1 MKDVLITSSVLI
13 LALLVLRRVFRNTI
27 SRRVQYALWGLV
39 LVRLLVPVS
48 LPGLEHNVLSVA
60 EPVGQTASRQLEQQK
75 VYVLP
80 TGQVEL
86 PEAGQRNPELQP
98 GYEMAPTST
107 GVMVVDGDGKTA
119 TVYAGWLTGTELLR
133 CVWLAGTAG
142 MTLWFLAVN
151 LRFWRKLHK
160 ARVPYSVENC
170 KHSVYLVEHGLP
182 SPCLFGLFRPAIY
195 LTPAA
200 VETPERLHHVIA
212 HETTHAR
219 HLDPLWSLLRCVCLA
234 VYWFDPLVWAAAI
247 ASRADCEL
255 ACDEGAL
262 RCLGSGERIAYG
274 QTLLSLIP
282 VRKTPASPLLAA
294 TTMTAGKRQ
303 LKDRITRIA
312 ENRQT
317 AAAALFL
324 VLALAAAVCA
334 ATFTG
339 AAEKTEQDRVLTS
352 EEVAYFNQEFFNGS
366 YPNIR
371 NQFLSSQYG
380 APEDIDLF
388 ELFYCGTGLPETV
401 NESELRQA
409 AATTHRS
416 FTEMELDLTASSRE
430 NINAVLLENTGLTL
444 EQTHQTGLEKFLY
457 LPEYDTYYHFHGDT
471 NYRGTV
477 TIACGE
483 WKDGLL
489 CLYYE
494 DTFFGDGWKC
504 VTLQKTG
511 EGYYFVSN
519 LSCDQ
524 PAVPT
529 VYPEGDP
536 VLTIPLD
543 NLEPYV
549 PEQTDTEGRVPFR
562 TISQDILVYVPE
574 NAADHAQ
581 YDTFDGL
588 FGCSGVVVIYDDRI
602 NEHYYGTVHDYYAI
616 SEDGA
621 PSLLARAYG
630 ESCFVDLDGNG
641 AYELAASCG
650 GIAQLF
656 FQRDGAVYCADIGA
670 LLQEAW
676 PEARYLSFGWW
687 DAAGRSLS
695 LSGEVPISGTEI
707 TGTAFRGLYFDGKDL
722 LLYKDDTT
730 YTDHVADGID
740 APADVIAA
748 AKERVLEQL
757 DWWQHHTGAQGYIDG
772 QWQDVGE
779 LADWDDWRI
788 TRLELTDTAPAY
800 PELGLRVYGLSYEL
814 HSSTP
819 EKVQSAGGMY
829 IREDGWVGG
838 MYDET
843 PYLLFHTLQ
852 SSGPVFLE
860 NHIPSDVGS
869 SDNPVFA
876 AYVAQAAL
884 ENGLL
889 TPSEVRGT
897 DLYYLFYANQTDFL
911 NLLGKY
917 SSVEQAA
924 ALDTLTVYAAS
935 GTAGEDSDLF
945 AAGLQNLERNSSDL
959 TEGGQAAY
967 ERLLAADRLQSGEA
981 AEETAVPA
989 LTGEDYGAMQAA
1001 LDQRMEEYRSLPG
1014 VVSLKV
1020 LETGF
1025 SGEESA
1031 KAVSRY
1037 TGSALARSR
1046 GWSDSL
1052 VAWMQAVQ
1060 VVWTAELDGNAMDGA
1075 LNWNDGANAC
1085 WFYLLP
1091 NTRTGGWDIVD
1102 TISCAPP
1109 ERYQADPT
1117 ALPFA
1122 EQAQPQVSLTQY
1134 GSYEEAYASI
1144 TARKEQAGNT
1154 FSILEELPG
1163 DGFTV
1168 VSWAYGG
1175 TPHGTAAVLNVVYE
1189 DGTLA
1194 SLPLPPR
1201 SEWGVADPAEE
1212 LVLSSDGSALTYTA
1226 RFDDD
1231 LVNAG
1236 GTAVWHRAGIY
1247 HYTYDIASR
1256 TVSLEITEN

>member
-13 LALLVLRRVFRNTI
+13 LALLVLRRVFRDTI

-142 MTLWFLAVN
+142 MALWFLAVN

-170 KHSVYLVEHGLP
+170 KHPVYLVEHGLP

-312 ENRQT
+312 ENRQP

-409 AATTHRS
+409 ATTHRS

-430 NINAVLLENTGLTL
+430 NISAVLLENTGLTL

-504 VTLQKTG
+504 VTLQKTE
-511 EGYYFVSN
+511 EGYHFVSN
-519 LSCDQ
+519 LSCGQ

-529 VYPEGDP
+529 VYPEGNP

-581 YDTFDGL
+581 YDIFDGL

-650 GIAQLF
+650 DIAQLF

-695 LSGEVPISGTEI
+695 LSGEVPIAGTE
-707 TGTAFRGLYFDGKDL
+707 TRGTASRKLYFDGERL
-722 LLYKDDTT
+722 LVYKDQRETV
-730 YTDHVADGID
+730 DHVAGDID
-740 APADVIAA
+740 APADVLAA
-748 AKERVLEQL
+748 AREYVLDLYTQQYENG
-757 DWWQHHTGAQGYIDG
+757 TEGYRLEDEEF
-772 QWQDVGE
+772 VAAPAE
-779 LADWDDWRI
+779 FDDWRI
-788 TRLELTDTAPAY
+788 ESLQGPNFLEAGELRLEVWCVNCEVHTTTPDTVIMAGGRYMTEDAWVCPGYPYSDYLFFQLDPEGNRTYLFTAMENDCVPGSEPFFADTVRRLESLGLLSLTDLSGQELAAVCSCQSAQFFNELAWRDDDAQRTILQKLADYIAGGGSSAQEAY
-800 PELGLRVYGLSYEL
+800 DGWKNYIASFDDSL
-814 HSSTP
+814 TP
-819 EKVQSAGGMY
+819 EG
-829 IREDGWVGG
+829 R
-838 MYDET
+838 
-843 PYLLFHTLQ
+843 
-852 SSGPVFLE
+852 
-860 NHIPSDVGS
+860 
-869 SDNPVFA
+869 
-876 AYVAQAAL
+876 
-884 ENGLL
+884 
-889 TPSEVRGT
+889 
-897 DLYYLFYANQTDFL
+897 
-911 NLLGKY
+911 
-917 SSVEQAA
+917 
-924 ALDTLTVYAAS
+924 
-935 GTAGEDSDLF
+935 
-945 AAGLQNLERNSSDL
+945 
-959 TEGGQAAY
+959 
-967 ERLLAADRLQSGEA
+967 RLWERLQSGEA
-981 AEETAVPA
+981 AEETAAPI

-1025 SGEESA
+1025 SDEESA
-1031 KAVSRY
+1031 RAVSRY
-1037 TGSALARSR
+1037 TGSALAQSR

-1052 VAWMQAVQ
+1052 VARMQAVQ

-1109 ERYQADPT
+1109 ERYQADPA
-1117 ALPFA
+1117 ALPFV

>member
-142 MTLWFLAVN
+142 MALWFLAVN

-170 KHSVYLVEHGLP
+170 KHPVYLVEHGLP

-247 ASRADCEL
+247 VSRTDCEL

-409 AATTHRS
+409 AALTHRS
-416 FTEMELDLTASSRE
+416 FAEMELDLTASSCE

-504 VTLQKTG
+504 VTLQKTE
-511 EGYYFVSN
+511 EGYHFVSN
-519 LSCDQ
+519 LSCGQ

-529 VYPEGDP
+529 VYPEGNP

-581 YDTFDGL
+581 YDIFDGL

-650 GIAQLF
+650 DIAQLF

-695 LSGEVPISGTEI
+695 LSGEVPIAGTE
-707 TGTAFRGLYFDGKDL
+707 TRGTASRKLYFDGERL
-722 LLYKDDTT
+722 LVYKDQRETV
-730 YTDHVADGID
+730 DHVAGDID
-740 APADVIAA
+740 APADVLAA
-748 AKERVLEQL
+748 AREYVLDLYTQQYENG
-757 DWWQHHTGAQGYIDG
+757 TEGYRLEDEEF
-772 QWQDVGE
+772 VAAPAE
-779 LADWDDWRI
+779 FDDWRI
-788 TRLELTDTAPAY
+788 ESLQGPNFLEAGELRLEVWCVNCEVHTTTPDTVIMAGGRYMTEDAWVCPGYPYSDYLFFQLDPEGNRTYLFTAMENDCVPGSEPFFADTVRRLESLGLLSLTDLSGQELAAVCSCQSAQFFNELAWRDDDAQRTILQKLADYIAGGGSSAQEAY
-800 PELGLRVYGLSYEL
+800 DGWKNYIASFDDSL
-814 HSSTP
+814 TP
-819 EKVQSAGGMY
+819 EG
-829 IREDGWVGG
+829 R
-838 MYDET
+838 
-843 PYLLFHTLQ
+843 
-852 SSGPVFLE
+852 
-860 NHIPSDVGS
+860 
-869 SDNPVFA
+869 
-876 AYVAQAAL
+876 
-884 ENGLL
+884 
-889 TPSEVRGT
+889 
-897 DLYYLFYANQTDFL
+897 
-911 NLLGKY
+911 
-917 SSVEQAA
+917 
-924 ALDTLTVYAAS
+924 
-935 GTAGEDSDLF
+935 
-945 AAGLQNLERNSSDL
+945 
-959 TEGGQAAY
+959 
-967 ERLLAADRLQSGEA
+967 RLWERLQSGEA
-981 AEETAVPA
+981 AEETAVPI

-1025 SGEESA
+1025 SDEESA
-1031 KAVSRY
+1031 RAVSRY
-1037 TGSALARSR
+1037 TGSALAQSR

-1052 VAWMQAVQ
+1052 VARMQAVQ
-1060 VVWTAELDGNAMDGA
+1060 VVWTAELDGNTMDGA

-1109 ERYQADPT
+1109 ERYQADPA

-1201 SEWGVADPAEE
+1201 SEWGAADPAEE